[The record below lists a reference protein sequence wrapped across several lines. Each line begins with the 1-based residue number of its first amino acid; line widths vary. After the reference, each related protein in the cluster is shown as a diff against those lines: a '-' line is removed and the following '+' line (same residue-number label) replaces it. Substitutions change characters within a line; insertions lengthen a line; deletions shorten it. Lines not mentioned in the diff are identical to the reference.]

1 MTHDTEH
8 SRKNLPVDIKELLA
22 KVIDRRKWRQRLQL
36 HRTFQLWSEVVGP
49 DIGARAQPVF
59 IRGRT
64 LWVEVTDSIWMQQ
77 LHLQKML
84 LLELLNSKL
93 EGPTLADI
101 RFALNPELNKGAG
114 IIPHR
119 KATRPVDLE
128 KLAAFEKDLA
138 MVQDEGIK
146 EALRRLWKKQHT
158 NP

>member
-1 MTHDTEH
+1 
-8 SRKNLPVDIKELLA
+8 
-22 KVIDRRKWRQRLQL
+22 
-36 HRTFQLWSEVVGP
+36 VGP